1 MNPTNPAVTLDSLPN
16 EIFVQILSDFSTRSL
31 LPLTSVNHRFHALVL
46 RILHYRLLL
55 SIPLKEYKLL
65 LECFHPSSK
74 LTEPH
79 VFCKYLGTDGLSERH
94 DGAGSLYDNVDT
106 AHQLGRVMGLYS
118 RFRPA
123 VSNDDDDEEEEEER
137 ETNSSKFGFSPGRML
152 LLSEV
157 VGFIRADM
165 NTRREG
171 HGEDAVIRE
180 VTLDGYE
187 DFSQLCVVANLVQVR
202 PGTLLLLSASTIE
215 DGVVRLWRDWLR
227 GQSRKTKKT
236 NEIDCEGGS
245 EKARTSS
252 GEDILWVDMSKTVG
266 LKIRVRPKAWDPS
279 FPVLV
284 HEDDRDDDSWVG
296 YEVILQGQL
305 LLLWRGSRVDLIE
318 LHIRSTYLLLAVEKS
333 KEEQKIH
340 QTNAMVIGAAPISVS

>member
-1 MNPTNPAVTLDSLPN
+1 MNPANPAVTLDSLPN
-16 EIFVQILSDFSTRSL
+16 EVFIQILSDFSTRAL
-31 LPLTSVNHRFHALVL
+31 LPLTSINHRFHAVVL

-55 SIPLKEYKLL
+55 TIPLKEYKLL

-94 DGAGSLYDNVDT
+94 DGAGSLYENVNT
-106 AHQLGRVMGLYS
+106 AHQLGRVTGLYS
-118 RFRPA
+118 RFRPE
-123 VSNDDDDEEEEEER
+123 VRNDEEEEKWGKYG
-137 ETNSSKFGFSPGRML
+137 SKFGFSPGRMF

-157 VGFIRADM
+157 AGFIRADM
-165 NTRREG
+165 NAGRQGKEK
-171 HGEDAVIRE
+171 DAVIRE

-187 DFSQLCVVANLVQVR
+187 DFSQLCVVANLVQVK

-215 DGVVRLWRDWLR
+215 DGFVRLWREWLR
-227 GQSRKTKKT
+227 DQSGTMKRTT
-236 NEIDCEGGS
+236 ETDWEEDS
-245 EKARTSS
+245 EKARMSS
-252 GEDILWVDMSKTVG
+252 DNDILWVDTSKTVG
-266 LKIRVRPKAWDPS
+266 LKMRVRPKAWDPS

-284 HEDDRDDDSWVG
+284 HQDARDDDSWVG
-296 YEVILQGQL
+296 YEVILQGQS
-305 LLLWRGSRVDLIE
+305 LLLWRGSLVDLIE
-318 LHIRSTYLLLAVEKS
+318 LHIRSTRLLLAVEQS

>member
-1 MNPTNPAVTLDSLPN
+1 MNPANPAVTLNSLPN
-16 EIFVQILSDFSTRSL
+16 EVFIQILSDFSTRAL
-31 LPLTSVNHRFHALVL
+31 LPLTSVNHRFHAVVL

-55 SIPLKEYKLL
+55 TIPLKEYKLL

-94 DGAGSLYDNVDT
+94 DGEGSLYENVNT
-106 AHQLGRVMGLYS
+106 AHQLGRVTGLYS
-118 RFRPA
+118 RFRPE
-123 VSNDDDDEEEEEER
+123 VSNDEEEEKWGKYG
-137 ETNSSKFGFSPGRML
+137 SKFGFSPGRML

-165 NTRREG
+165 NVGRQGKEK
-171 HGEDAVIRE
+171 DAVIRE

-187 DFSQLCVVANLVQVR
+187 DFSQLCVVANLVQVK

-215 DGVVRLWRDWLR
+215 DGFVRLWREWLR
-227 GQSRKTKKT
+227 DQSGKMQRTT
-236 NEIDCEGGS
+236 ETDWEWGS
-245 EKARTSS
+245 EKARMSS
-252 GEDILWVDMSKTVG
+252 DDDILWVDTSKTVG
-266 LKIRVRPKAWDPS
+266 LKMRVRPKAWDPS

-284 HEDDRDDDSWVG
+284 HQDARDDDSWVG
-296 YEVILQGQL
+296 YEVILQGQS
-305 LLLWRGSRVDLIE
+305 LLLWRGSLVDLIE
-318 LHIRSTYLLLAVEKS
+318 LHIRSTRLLLAVEQS

-340 QTNAMVIGAAPISVS
+340 QTNAMVIGAAPISVA

>member
-1 MNPTNPAVTLDSLPN
+1 MNPANPAVTLDSLPN
-16 EIFVQILSDFSTRSL
+16 EVFLQILSDFSTRAL

-55 SIPLKEYKLL
+55 GIPLKEYKLL

-79 VFCKYLGTDGLSERH
+79 VFCKYLGTDGLSDCH
-94 DGAGSLYDNVDT
+94 DGAGSLYENLDT

-118 RFRPA
+118 RFRPE
-123 VSNDDDDEEEEEER
+123 VSSDEEKR
-137 ETNSSKFGFSPGRML
+137 GTYGSKFGFSPGRML

-165 NTRREG
+165 NVGRQDK
-171 HGEDAVIRE
+171 GEDAVIRE
-180 VTLDGYE
+180 VNLDGCE
-187 DFSQLCVVANLVQVR
+187 DFSQLCVVANLVQVK

-215 DGVVRLWRDWLR
+215 DGFVRLWREWLR
-227 GQSRKTKKT
+227 GQSGKMESTT
-236 NEIDCEGGS
+236 ETDWEGGS
-245 EKARTSS
+245 EKARMSS
-252 GEDILWVDMSKTVG
+252 DDDILWVDTSKTVG
-266 LKIRVRPKAWDPS
+266 LKMRVRPKAWDPS

-284 HEDDRDDDSWVG
+284 HQDDRDDDSWVG
-296 YEVILQGQL
+296 YEVILQ
-305 LLLWRGSRVDLIE
+305 E
-318 LHIRSTYLLLAVEKS
+318 LHIRSTRLLLAVEQS

-340 QTNAMVIGAAPISVS
+340 QTNAMVIGAAPISIS

>member
-1 MNPTNPAVTLDSLPN
+1 MNPANPAVTLDSLPN
-16 EIFVQILSDFSTRSL
+16 EVFIQILSDFSTRAL

-55 SIPLKEYKLL
+55 TIPLKEYKLL

-94 DGAGSLYDNVDT
+94 DGAGSLYENVDT
-106 AHQLGRVMGLYS
+106 AHQLGRVTGLYS
-118 RFRPA
+118 RFHPE
-123 VSNDDDDEEEEEER
+123 VSNDDDEEEEER
-137 ETNSSKFGFSPGRML
+137 GKYGSKYGFSPGRML

-157 VGFIRADM
+157 AGFIRADM
-165 NTRREG
+165 NAG
-171 HGEDAVIRE
+171 PQGKKEDAVIRE
-180 VTLDGYE
+180 VNLDGYE
-187 DFSQLCVVANLVQVR
+187 DFSQLCVVANLVQVK

-215 DGVVRLWRDWLR
+215 DGVVRLWREWLR
-227 GQSRKTKKT
+227 SQSEKMKRTT
-236 NEIDCEGGS
+236 ETDWEGGS
-245 EKARTSS
+245 EKARMSS
-252 GEDILWVDMSKTVG
+252 DDDILWVDTSKTVG
-266 LKIRVRPKAWDPS
+266 LKMRVRPKAWDPS

-284 HEDDRDDDSWVG
+284 HQDDRDDNSWVG
-296 YEVILQGQL
+296 YEVILQGQS
-305 LLLWRGSRVDLIE
+305 LLLWRGSRVDWIE
-318 LHIRSTYLLLAVEKS
+318 LHIRSTRLLLAVEQS